1 MLSLFIFLL
10 RYSLMALAS
19 GSILSYMILGL
30 TQHGC
35 TYFLSR
41 GKKEKKKECATTIQE
56 VLWRQY
62 LGNILFWNIYFKKI
76 YA

>member
-10 RYSLMALAS
+10 RYSLMALAR

-35 TYFLSR
+35 TYFLTR
-41 GKKEKKKECATTIQE
+41 GKKEKKTVCYYNSGSIMEAVFRK
-56 VLWRQY
+56 Y
-62 LGNILFWNIYFKKI
+62 LFLEHIF
-76 YA
+76 

>member
-1 MLSLFIFLL
+1 
-10 RYSLMALAS
+10 MALAS